1 QERWEEVSG
10 YSPSTMAACIAA
22 LICAACFLRKRG
34 EANTAHVLEEYADFL
49 VGHIRAWAVT
59 NEGELLP
66 GTRRHFIRIL
76 PVRMDD
82 ATPMKTLDRL
92 SLSLPNRPPH
102 AVPKIPAR
110 NIVDPGFLELVR
122 YGVMKPDDPLIV
134 DSLRVV
140 DAVLKVDTPA
150 GPCWRRY
157 NHDG

>member
-1 QERWEEVSG
+1 FPILLAWRLYRENALADFDPYPLIKRGAGYLVRHGPATAQERWEEVSG

-34 EANTAHVLEEYADFL
+34 EANTAHVLEEYPDFL

-82 ATPMKTLDRL
+82 VTPIEDLDRL
-92 SLSLPNRPPH
+92 SVSLPNRPPD

-110 NIVDPGFLELVR
+110 NIVDPGFL
-122 YGVMKPDDPLIV
+122 
-134 DSLRVV
+134 
-140 DAVLKVDTPA
+140 
-150 GPCWRRY
+150 
-157 NHDG
+157 